1 MDPITILGAVATAL
15 KLVKSVCEIIQWMQ
29 RVNDSLKNSN
39 RILKMIFLEC
49 NIYGDSIKSIGEW
62 LKENRSTEGLQ
73 KQLRTTHNA
82 ITLVKV
88 SMANLQRDLETIGS
102 GQEKLT
108 IKSFKNCIKVRH
120 QWFEQTMKIHLT
132 ELRCHSQ
139 TLQLTLQVIQL

>member
-1 MDPITILGAVATAL
+1 MDPITILSAVGASL
-15 KLVKSVCEIIQWMQ
+15 KLIRTVCETIQWMQ
-29 RVNDSLKNSN
+29 RVADSLKNSS
-39 RILKMIFLEC
+39 RTLKMIYLEC
-49 NIYGDSIKSIGEW
+49 KIYGDSIKSIGEW
-62 LKENRSTEGLQ
+62 LKENQSAQGLQ

-88 SMANLQRDLETIGS
+88 SMANLQRDLETIGN

-120 QWFEQTMKIHLT
+120 QWFEQTMKTHLT

>member
-15 KLVKSVCEIIQWMQ
+15 KLVKSVCETVQWMQ
-29 RVNDSLKNSN
+29 RVIDNLKNST
-39 RILKMIFLEC
+39 RTLKMIYLEC
-49 NIYGDSIKSIGEW
+49 KIYGDSIKSIGEW
-62 LKENRSTEGLQ
+62 LKENQSSKGLQ

-88 SMANLQRDLETIGS
+88 SMANLQRDLETIGN

-120 QWFEQTMKIHLT
+120 QWFEQTMKTHLT